1 MGCKVYVTIRFR
13 KEAEKII
20 RVYPFFKEDI
30 DRLIDSLSLS
40 PNQGDHLGQ
49 GIFKIRIPIS
59 GKAARKSYG
68 ARTIHTVFSA
78 KEEVYLITVYD
89 KSSKK
94 DLESSELREIIRLV
108 KELRKNK

>member
-1 MGCKVYVTIRFR
+1 VGYNVYVTTRFR

-20 RVYPFFKEDI
+20 RVYPSFKADI

-59 GKAARKSYG
+59 GKAAGKSYG
-68 ARTIHTVFSA
+68 ARTIHAVFSA
-78 KEEVYLITVYD
+78 REAVYLITVYD
-89 KSSKK
+89 KSNKR
-94 DLESSELREIIRLV
+94 DLESSELKEIIRMI
-108 KELRKNK
+108 KELRKT